1 MGLFTEFIR
10 RLSIEVSPFFK
21 WAQRNWHIVLI
32 CLIAGFLVIKYWHKR
47 KV

>member
-10 RLSIEVSPFFK
+10 RLFIEVSPVWK

-32 CLIAGFLVIKYWHKR
+32 CLIASFLAIKYWHKR